1 MTWRAMWSMLK
12 VRVRT
17 GGRVRRFAGSG
28 IVLPLTCAL
37 VVTGCSSSR
46 SGGDDELQI
55 VSNPVAATAPVSPA
69 PAANPAGT
77 VVASADVTAM
87 ATDAPAR
94 ILAVAAGNVVSLYR
108 LDDLGSAP
116 ARVPVDGPVEK
127 LSVSGAEVL
136 ASIPT
141 RGEVVRVALAGGQG
155 GALRVAGQPV
165 DAVGDGADTLV
176 AVRDRKAIDVLDG
189 PTVVK
194 TITGGLYSA
203 DELVRS
209 GGATVVL
216 DRLRTA
222 VFAVDVPGGAVRE
235 GLRAGDGATNAVAD
249 SYGRVLVTDTRGG
262 ALLAFSATP
271 LLLRQLYPV
280 PGGIYAI
287 AYDAG
292 RSVAWVT
299 LTERNEVVGFDVRG
313 GEPVEKYRFP
323 TVAQPNSI
331 SVDEQTSR
339 VFVGAATGE
348 GIQVLQ
354 P

>member
-1 MTWRAMWSMLK
+1 M
-12 VRVRT
+12 
-17 GGRVRRFAGSG
+17 RRFAGSG
-28 IVLPLTCAL
+28 IVFPLACAL
-37 VVTGCSSSR
+37 AVTACSSNQG
-46 SGGDDELQI
+46 GGDDELQI
-55 VSNPVAATAPVSPA
+55 VSNPVAATAAVSPA
-69 PAANPAGT
+69 PVAKPAGT
-77 VVASADVTAM
+77 VLASANVTAM
-87 ATDAPAR
+87 TTDAAGR
-94 ILAVAAGNVVSLYR
+94 ILAVAAGNAVSLYR
-108 LDDLGSAP
+108 LDDLAAAP
-116 ARVPVDGPVEK
+116 VLVPVDGPVEQ
-127 LSVSGAEVL
+127 LSVSGSELL
-136 ASIPT
+136 ASIPAKS
-141 RGEVVRVALAGGQG
+141 EVVRIALPCGQAG
-155 GALRVAGQPV
+155 AVSVAGQPA

-176 AVRDRKAIDVLDG
+176 AVRDRKAIDVVDG
-189 PTVVK
+189 GKVVK

-203 DELVRS
+203 DQLVRS

-222 VFAVDVPGGAVRE
+222 VFDVDVPGGAVRE

-262 ALLAFSATP
+262 ALLAFSTAP

-287 AYDAG
+287 AYDAK
-292 RSVAWVT
+292 RSLAWVT

-323 TVAQPNSI
+323 TVRQPNSI

-339 VFVGAATGE
+339 VFVGSATGE
-348 GIQVLQ
+348 GIQVIQ

>member
-1 MTWRAMWSMLK
+1 
-12 VRVRT
+12 
-17 GGRVRRFAGSG
+17 VRRFGGSG
-28 IVLPLTCAL
+28 IVLPLACAL
-37 VVTGCSSSR
+37 VLTGCSSNQ
-46 SGGDDELQI
+46 GDNDDELQI

-69 PAANPAGT
+69 PSANPAGT
-77 VVASADVTAM
+77 LLAAGNVTAM
-87 ATDAPAR
+87 ASDAAAR
-94 ILAVAAGNVVSLYR
+94 VLAAAAGNAVFLYR
-108 LDDLGSAP
+108 LDDLGAAP
-116 ARVPVDGPVEK
+116 VRVPVDGPVET
-127 LSVSGAEVL
+127 LSVNGGDLL
-136 ASIPT
+136 ASIPAK
-141 RGEVVRVALAGGQG
+141 GEVVRIALPGGQAG
-155 GALRVAGQPV
+155 TVNVAGQPT
-165 DAVGDGADTLV
+165 DAVSDGPDTLV

-189 PTVVK
+189 AKVVK

-222 VFAVDVPGGAVRE
+222 VFTVNVPEGTLGE

-262 ALLAFSATP
+262 ALLAFSTAP

-287 AYDAG
+287 AYDAKH
-292 RSVAWVT
+292 SLAWVT

-323 TVAQPNSI
+323 SVRQPNSI

-339 VFVGAATGE
+339 VFVGSATGE
-348 GIQVLQ
+348 GIQVIQ